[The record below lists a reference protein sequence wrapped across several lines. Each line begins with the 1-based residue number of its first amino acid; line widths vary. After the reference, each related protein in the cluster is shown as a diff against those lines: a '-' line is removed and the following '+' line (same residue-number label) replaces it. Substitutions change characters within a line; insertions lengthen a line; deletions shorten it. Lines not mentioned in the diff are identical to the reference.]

1 MDRDQL
7 VDLTRRAVKLARDK
21 TTDLAPAEYRVRADT
36 YTSPDRHARDIEMV
50 LASPQLVGYVSEL
63 PKPVSYCTKTVMG
76 RSILLTRT
84 TEGLI
89 KAFENVCL
97 HRQSQ
102 ITEGCGSTRR
112 LVCPYHAWNYDLD
125 GNLVGVTPMFKRKI
139 PAGRHVVKL
148 VHPQTNELVV
158 EQVIVVTDGQS
169 ITVQP

>member
-7 VDLTRRAVKLARDK
+7 VDLTRRALKLARDK
-21 TTDLAPAEYRVRADT
+21 TTDLAPAECRVRADT
-36 YTSPDRHARDIEMV
+36 YTSAERHALDVEMV

-63 PKPVSYCTKTVMG
+63 PKPGSYCTKTVMG

-84 TEGLI
+84 TDGTV

-102 ITEGCGSTRR
+102 ITEGCGSARR

-125 GNLVGVTPMFKRKI
+125 GNLVGVPGKEGFPESSTGTAEI
-139 PAGRHVVKL
+139 GRTARNRMRRL
-148 VHPQTNELVV
+148 PLDRT
-158 EQVIVVTDGQS
+158 
-169 ITVQP
+169 